1 MIKEEDI
8 KEGLRFTLPNEKEKL
23 RSKAIMNGNYPD
35 DWLLSGY
42 AVTIETKLG
51 DMLGDTIT
59 FLSPRQP
66 IFEIVSIDTIFN
78 IASVSIQTTPEE
90 KLYDICLDF
99 IMQYGT
105 IADIKPNEETFHRNG
120 CEYIETKVEQVNHP
134 SHYSWLKD
142 LCGVEP
148 LDICRHFDFAIGN
161 ALKYLMRKGKIDGD
175 KSEREKRIEDLE
187 KAVFYIKDEIKLLQ
201 NE

>member
-1 MIKEEDI
+1 MIKKEDI
-8 KEGLRFTLPNEKEKL
+8 KEGLRFTLPDENEQIRLEAK
-23 RSKAIMNGNYPD
+23 IHDD
-35 DWLLSGY
+35 DWLPSGY
-42 AVTIETKLG
+42 AVNIETCSG
-51 DMLGDTIT
+51 DKIT
-59 FLSPRQP
+59 LLSQQQP
-66 IFEIVSIDTIFN
+66 IFQILIINAPHN
-78 IASVSIQTTPEE
+78 IASVSLQMFEV
-90 KLYDICLDF
+90 KRFYYVFLDF

-105 IADIKPNEETFHRNG
+105 IADIKPNLHRNG
-120 CEYIETKVEQVNHP
+120 CEYIETKEEQVNHP

-187 KAVFYIKDEIKLLQ
+187 KAVFYIKDEIKLLK